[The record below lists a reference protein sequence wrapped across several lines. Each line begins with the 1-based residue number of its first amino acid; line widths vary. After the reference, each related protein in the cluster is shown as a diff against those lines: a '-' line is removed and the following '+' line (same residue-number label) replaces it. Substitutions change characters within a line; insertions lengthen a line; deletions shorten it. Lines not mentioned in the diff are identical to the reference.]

1 MSPKS
6 EQAND
11 SSAPAKTLLVLLVIS
26 DFLVRQYLADELREH
41 GCEVVEA
48 MNGEDAILL
57 LQSVRPDV
65 ALADHELSGAMT
77 GLDFIA
83 WLQRNMRVKSL
94 LTAGSFVPQFT
105 KVIAPGAFVSKPF
118 TAKDLCDRISALA
131 ATPLK
136 PTASLYHLI
145 YVSDALPKLTDQD
158 AQDILEVSRQ
168 RNSHLGITGMLLFA
182 DQRFMQIL
190 EGSMTAVERVFASI
204 ARDKRHIDV
213 KVLSRNSI
221 KTRSF
226 GAWTMGFDKMETS
239 RLDVLQ
245 DAFRLDET
253 AMQKTLAHIADGAR
267 SLFATFLAKAPL

>member
-1 MSPKS
+1 MP
-6 EQAND
+6 D
-11 SSAPAKTLLVLLVIS
+11 VLLVIS
-26 DFLVRQYLADELREH
+26 DFLVRQYLADEVREH

-48 MNGEDAILL
+48 RNGEDAIQL
-57 LQSVRPDV
+57 LQRVTPDV
-65 ALADHELSGAMT
+65 ALADHELSRAMS

-83 WLQRNMRVKSL
+83 WLQKNKRVKGL
-94 LTAGSFVPQFT
+94 LTAGSFLPQFT

-131 ATPLK
+131 GTPLK

-182 DQRFMQIL
+182 DERFIQIL

-204 ARDKRHIDV
+204 ARDEHHKDI
-213 KVLSRNSI
+213 KVLSRDSI
-221 KTRSF
+221 STRSF
-226 GAWTMGFDKMETS
+226 GAWTMGFDKIETS
-239 RLDVLQ
+239 RLDQLH

-253 AMQKTLAHIADGAR
+253 AMQKTLAYIADSAR
-267 SLFATFLAKAPL
+267 SLFANFLAKAPL